1 MRGGCRVWGRLI
13 RRVFGCV
20 DHLRDRRLP
29 GGQLPRL
36 SPELRAELRVFRGEG
51 ARRQHER
58 GYPLHERLGG
68 TSAGDVNPRRL
79 HDAGEDP
86 QGERRHRGA
95 ERELLAG
102 PRYRQDLRD
111 GRRKRDRRE
120 RGRLHHSRGAHV
132 FRATTF
138 HVDPRSNNIPPGAMD
153 RAGPGGECAS
163 RANRAGS
170 RAMKRDGSRGR
181 GDGRHRSSR
190 ERGGPSD
197 TRGGMFCPR
206 RSLVRFSILTRF
218 GTRVADLEKKSRAP
232 LETTRGVPRLG
243 GQISTRRRA
252 HTPRANAHAV
262 SSPNSRSAPSRNPEV
277 PRARLA

>member
-1 MRGGCRVWGRLI
+1 M
-13 RRVFGCV
+13 FGCV

-36 SPELRAELRVFRGEG
+36 SPELRAELRVFRGER

-58 GYPLHERLGG
+58 GYPLHERLGA

-120 RGRLHHSRGAHV
+120 RDRRERGRLHHSRGAHV
-132 FRATTF
+132 FRVTTF
-138 HVDPRSNNIPPGAMD
+138 HVDPRSNNLPPGAMD
-153 RAGPGGECAS
+153 GPGPGGECAS

-181 GDGRHRSSR
+181 GDGRHLSSR

-197 TRGGMFCPR
+197 TRGGTFCPEE
-206 RSLVRFSILTRF
+206 VRFS
-218 GTRVADLEKKSRAP
+218 RVLERASQIWKKNRGRP
-232 LETTRGVPRLG
+232 LTTRGVPRLG
-243 GQISTRRRA
+243 DQISTRRRA

-262 SSPNSRSAPSRNPEV
+262 SSPIARSAPSRNPEV